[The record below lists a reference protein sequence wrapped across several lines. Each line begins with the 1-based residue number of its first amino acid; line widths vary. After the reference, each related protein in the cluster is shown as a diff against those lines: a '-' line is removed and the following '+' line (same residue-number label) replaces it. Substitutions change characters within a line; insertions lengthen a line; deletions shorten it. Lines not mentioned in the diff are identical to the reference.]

1 MHVKEKTMNTD
12 LIESVEL
19 VELVDLGD
27 AAEETRQYLPIPAFP
42 DSVYFW
48 GLVPDLG

>member
-1 MHVKEKTMNTD
+1 MKTEPTTTGIPEIM
-12 LIESVEL
+12 EL
-19 VELVDLGD
+19 MELMDLGD
-27 AAEETRQYLPIPAFP
+27 AMRETKQYLPIPVFP

>member
-1 MHVKEKTMNTD
+1 MNSD
-12 LIESVEL
+12 P

-27 AAEETRQYLPIPAFP
+27 ATQETKQYLPIPAFP